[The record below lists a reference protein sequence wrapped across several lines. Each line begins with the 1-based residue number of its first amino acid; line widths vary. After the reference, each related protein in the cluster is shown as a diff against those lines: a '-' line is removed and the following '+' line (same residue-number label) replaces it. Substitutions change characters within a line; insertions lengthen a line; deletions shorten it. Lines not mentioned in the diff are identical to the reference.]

1 MCRVR
6 AAERA
11 PRAFCEVLLR
21 HGPPLFNN
29 GYVVLRTLVIG
40 VLAYTLLIVM
50 LRISGKRTLAKMN
63 AFDLVVTVAV
73 GSTLAAILLNKE
85 VALAEGAAAFF
96 VLFALQ
102 FAITWTST
110 RFHWV
115 RRLVTGEPRLLLFRG
130 VCLPDALRR
139 ERVAVDEVHAA
150 VRAAIE
156 DAEAVVLE
164 TDGSFSV
171 VTSGGKS
178 GASSVAEL
186 H

>member
-1 MCRVR
+1 MDHI
-6 AAERA
+6 
-11 PRAFCEVLLR
+11 F
-21 HGPPLFNN
+21 FNN
-29 GYVVLRTLVIG
+29 GYVVLRTLIIG

-110 RFHWV
+110 RARWV
-115 RRLVTGEPRLLLFRG
+115 RRVVTGEPRLILFRG

-150 VRAAIE
+150 VRAAGLAAIE

-178 GASSVAEL
+178 GASSLAEL
-186 H
+186 R